1 MKHCCV
7 FKNSLL
13 SSCKDEIWG
22 IMLSIWNI
30 YREQESST
38 GFVAFGWF
46 IQSNTL
52 SALLCSAHAVKFTH
66 KTVSCNHSVV
76 KLCRS
81 QLSLNMF
88 LNPSQRGTNTREITR
103 KHDHTRKSQSFDTQP
118 NSCWVAKSFPNNFSK
133 ISKWGV
139 RDALALNREEKT
151 WCQFVDMG
159 KEYVIT
165 GVLWFMIN
173 KYF

>member
-1 MKHCCV
+1 MVHHVNIILTKHQRFSIVIVRMLTLAWSTAVSLRTASCLAAKMKSGELCCPY
-7 FKNSLL
+7 
-13 SSCKDEIWG
+13 G
-22 IMLSIWNI
+22 T
-30 YREQESST
+30 YTESST

-133 ISKWGV
+133 ISKWGEM
-139 RDALALNREEKT
+139 LLP
-151 WCQFVDMG
+151 
-159 KEYVIT
+159 
-165 GVLWFMIN
+165 
-173 KYF
+173 